1 MKKSILP
8 ILTLSF
14 ALFTSTSAKAAS
26 SLLSD
31 SIVVY
36 RVGTGANSLVN
47 TGNSAFLDEYS
58 RTGTLIQSI
67 DLGIIS
73 SGTASSEGFIN
84 RSGDGRYIIATGY
97 ASTGATSIAGSTG
110 AANARVI
117 ARIDASGNVDSTTRL
132 SNYASGNNP
141 RSAWSADGS
150 SFYGVGGTG
159 GIVYATLGATTGTAV
174 TTGLLSNIKEQNC
187 EFRQL
192 SITDFEPLNAVI
204 KDCETIFHLGARGSV
219 PRSIKNPVATHEVN
233 ATGTLN
239 VLEIARESG
248 AHVIFSS
255 SSSVYGRNMQLPKD
269 ESMWLGPMTP
279 YAASKLAAEG
289 YVQAYAAAY
298 KVPTTLLR
306 FFNVFGPRQR
316 PDHEYAAVL
325 PKWIW
330 LAMHGEPIDVY
341 GDGTASRDFTY
352 VDTVL
357 DIAVNAMKEKVVTEG
372 AMNLA
377 YGNRIFLNDAIEMLK
392 KHFPDLQVNYKLK
405 RLGDVKESQN
415 DPELLKKLFP
425 KIQPKE
431 FETALSETI
440 EWLKEFGQSVAN
452 GPATTD

>member
-1 MKKSILP
+1 M
-8 ILTLSF
+8 
-14 ALFTSTSAKAAS
+14 AKVA
-26 SLLSD
+26 
-31 SIVVY
+31 V
-36 RVGTGANSLVN
+36 TGGA
-47 TGNSAFLDEYS
+47 
-58 RTGTLIQSI
+58 
-67 DLGIIS
+67 
-73 SGTASSEGFIN
+73 GFIGSN
-84 RSGDGRYIIATGY
+84 LTRRLISGGHEVVVVDDL
-97 ASTGATSIAGSTG
+97 STGLIS
-110 AANARVI
+110 
-117 ARIDASGNVDSTTRL
+117 NVDQEKST
-132 SNYASGNNP
+132 
-141 RSAWSADGS
+141 
-150 SFYGVGGTG
+150 FHQV
-159 GIVYATLGATTGTAV
+159 
-174 TTGLLSNIKEQNC
+174 
-187 EFRQL
+187 
-192 SITDFEPLNAVI
+192 SITDAKALQVAL
-204 KDCETIFHLGARGSV
+204 KDCQTIFHLAARGSV
-219 PRSIKNPVATHEVN
+219 PRSIKNPVATHDVN

-239 VLEIARESG
+239 VLEVARESG

-269 ESMWLGPMTP
+269 ETMWLGPMTP

-289 YVQAYAAAY
+289 YVQAYASAY
-298 KVPTTLLR
+298 NVPTTLLR

-330 LAMHGEPIDVY
+330 LAMQGQPIDVY

-357 DIAVNAMKEKVVTEG
+357 DIAMTAMKEKVVTEG

-377 YGNRIFLNDAIEMLK
+377 YGNRIFLNDTIEMLK
-392 KHFPDLQVNYKLK
+392 KHFPDLQVNYKSE

-431 FETALSETI
+431 FEKALSETI

>member
-1 MKKSILP
+1 MAKVAVTGGAGFIGSN
-8 ILTLSF
+8 LT
-14 ALFTSTSAKAAS
+14 
-26 SLLSD
+26 
-31 SIVVY
+31 
-36 RVGTGANSLVN
+36 R
-47 TGNSAFLDEYS
+47 
-58 RTGTLIQSI
+58 RLI
-67 DLGIIS
+67 
-73 SGTASSEGFIN
+73 SEGHEVVVV
-84 RSGDGRYIIATGY
+84 DDL
-97 ASTGATSIAGSTG
+97 STGLIS
-110 AANARVI
+110 
-117 ARIDASGNVDSTTRL
+117 NVDQEKST
-132 SNYASGNNP
+132 
-141 RSAWSADGS
+141 
-150 SFYGVGGTG
+150 FHQV
-159 GIVYATLGATTGTAV
+159 
-174 TTGLLSNIKEQNC
+174 
-187 EFRQL
+187 
-192 SITDFEPLNAVI
+192 SITDAKALQVAL
-204 KDCETIFHLGARGSV
+204 KDCQTIFHLAARGSV
-219 PRSIKNPVATHEVN
+219 PRSIKNPVATHDVN

-239 VLEIARESG
+239 VLEVARNSG

-269 ESMWLGPMTP
+269 ETMWLGPMTP

-289 YVQAYAAAY
+289 YVQAYASAY
-298 KVPTTLLR
+298 NVPTTLLR

-330 LAMHGEPIDVY
+330 LAMQGQPIDVY

-357 DIAVNAMKEKVVTEG
+357 DIAMTAMKEKVVTEG

-377 YGNRIFLNDAIEMLK
+377 YGNRIFLNETIEMLK
-392 KHFPDLQVNYKLK
+392 KHFPDLQVNYKSE

-431 FETALSETI
+431 FEKALSETI

>member
-1 MKKSILP
+1 MAKVAVTGGAGFIGSN
-8 ILTLSF
+8 LTRRLISAGYEVMVVDDLS
-14 ALFTSTSAKAAS
+14 
-26 SLLSD
+26 
-31 SIVVY
+31 
-36 RVGTGANSLVN
+36 TGLISNVDQ
-47 TGNSAFLDEYS
+47 GNSTFH
-58 RTGTLIQSI
+58 Q
-67 DLGIIS
+67 
-73 SGTASSEGFIN
+73 
-84 RSGDGRYIIATGY
+84 
-97 ASTGATSIAGSTG
+97 
-110 AANARVI
+110 V
-117 ARIDASGNVDSTTRL
+117 
-132 SNYASGNNP
+132 
-141 RSAWSADGS
+141 
-150 SFYGVGGTG
+150 
-159 GIVYATLGATTGTAV
+159 
-174 TTGLLSNIKEQNC
+174 
-187 EFRQL
+187 
-192 SITDFEPLNAVI
+192 SITDAKALRAAL
-204 KDCETIFHLGARGSV
+204 KDCQTIFHLAARGSV
-219 PRSIKNPVATHEVN
+219 PRSIKNPVATHDVN

-239 VLEIARESG
+239 VLEVARESG

-330 LAMHGEPIDVY
+330 LAMQGQPIDVY

-357 DIAVNAMKEKVVTEG
+357 DIAMSAMKGKVVTEG

-377 YGNRIFLNDAIEMLK
+377 YGNRIFLNDTIEMLK
-392 KHFPDLQVNYKLK
+392 KHFPDLLVNYKSE

-415 DPELLKKLFP
+415 DPQLLKKLFP

-440 EWLKEFGQSVAN
+440 EWLKEFGKSVAN

>member
-1 MKKSILP
+1 MSKV
-8 ILTLSF
+8 
-14 ALFTSTSAKAAS
+14 A
-26 SLLSD
+26 
-31 SIVVY
+31 V
-36 RVGTGANSLVN
+36 TGGA
-47 TGNSAFLDEYS
+47 
-58 RTGTLIQSI
+58 
-67 DLGIIS
+67 
-73 SGTASSEGFIN
+73 GFIGSN
-84 RSGDGRYIIATGY
+84 LTRRLISKGHDVVVIDDL
-97 ASTGATSIAGSTG
+97 STGLFS
-110 AANARVI
+110 
-117 ARIDASGNVDSTTRL
+117 NVDQEKST
-132 SNYASGNNP
+132 
-141 RSAWSADGS
+141 
-150 SFYGVGGTG
+150 FHQV
-159 GIVYATLGATTGTAV
+159 
-174 TTGLLSNIKEQNC
+174 
-187 EFRQL
+187 
-192 SITDFEPLNAVI
+192 SITDAKALQVAL
-204 KDCETIFHLGARGSV
+204 KDCQTIFHLAARGSV
-219 PRSIKNPVATHEVN
+219 PRSIKNPVATHDVN

-239 VLEIARESG
+239 VLEVARNSG

-269 ESMWLGPMTP
+269 ETMWLGPMTP

-289 YVQAYAAAY
+289 YVQAYASAY
-298 KVPTTLLR
+298 NVPTTLLR

-330 LAMHGEPIDVY
+330 LAMQGQPIDVY

-357 DIAVNAMKEKVVTEG
+357 DIAMTAMKEKVVTKG

-377 YGNRIFLNDAIEMLK
+377 YGNRIFLNETIEMLK
-392 KHFPDLQVNYKLK
+392 KHFPDLQVNYKSE

-431 FETALSETI
+431 FEKALSETI

>member
-1 MKKSILP
+1 MSKVAVTGGAGFIGSN
-8 ILTLSF
+8 LT
-14 ALFTSTSAKAAS
+14 
-26 SLLSD
+26 
-31 SIVVY
+31 
-36 RVGTGANSLVN
+36 R
-47 TGNSAFLDEYS
+47 
-58 RTGTLIQSI
+58 RLI
-67 DLGIIS
+67 
-73 SGTASSEGFIN
+73 SEGHEVVVV
-84 RSGDGRYIIATGY
+84 DDL
-97 ASTGATSIAGSTG
+97 STGLIS
-110 AANARVI
+110 
-117 ARIDASGNVDSTTRL
+117 NVDLDNST
-132 SNYASGNNP
+132 
-141 RSAWSADGS
+141 
-150 SFYGVGGTG
+150 FHQV
-159 GIVYATLGATTGTAV
+159 
-174 TTGLLSNIKEQNC
+174 
-187 EFRQL
+187 
-192 SITDFEPLNAVI
+192 SITDAKALRAAL
-204 KDCETIFHLGARGSV
+204 KDCQTIIHLAARGSV
-219 PRSIKNPVATHEVN
+219 PRSIKNPVATHDVN

-239 VLEIARESG
+239 VLEVARESG

-330 LAMHGEPIDVY
+330 LAMQGQPIDVY

-357 DIAVNAMKEKVVTEG
+357 DIAMTAMKEKVVTEG

-377 YGNRIFLNDAIEMLK
+377 YGNRIFLNDTIEMLK
-392 KHFPDLQVNYKLK
+392 KHFPDLQVNYKSE

-425 KIQPKE
+425 KVQPKE

>member
-1 MKKSILP
+1 MNKVAVTGGAGFIGSN
-8 ILTLSF
+8 LT
-14 ALFTSTSAKAAS
+14 
-26 SLLSD
+26 
-31 SIVVY
+31 
-36 RVGTGANSLVN
+36 RRLV
-47 TGNSAFLDEYS
+47 
-58 RTGTLIQSI
+58 
-67 DLGIIS
+67 
-73 SGTASSEGFIN
+73 SEGHEVVVI
-84 RSGDGRYIIATGY
+84 DDL
-97 ASTGATSIAGSTG
+97 STGLISNVDPAETTFYQVSVTD
-110 AANARVI
+110 ANALH
-117 ARIDASGNVDSTTRL
+117 AAL
-132 SNYASGNNP
+132 
-141 RSAWSADGS
+141 
-150 SFYGVGGTG
+150 
-159 GIVYATLGATTGTAV
+159 
-174 TTGLLSNIKEQNC
+174 
-187 EFRQL
+187 
-192 SITDFEPLNAVI
+192 
-204 KDCETIFHLGARGSV
+204 KDCHTIFHLAARGSV
-219 PRSIKNPVATHEVN
+219 PRSIKNPTATHDVN

-239 VLEIARESG
+239 VLEVARNSG

-330 LAMHGEPIDVY
+330 LAMQGQPIDVY

-357 DIAVNAMKEKVVTEG
+357 DIAMTAMKEKVVTEG

-377 YGNRIFLNDAIEMLK
+377 YGNRIFLNDTIEMLK
-392 KHFPDLQVNYKLK
+392 KHFPDLQVNYKSE

-425 KIQPKE
+425 KIQPKD

-440 EWLKEFGQSVAN
+440 EWLKEFGQSVSN